1 MVDGDNKYSR
11 MQKSQYDQLASV
23 WRTDDRD
30 PVVGSFDQ
38 HNAWSDYDEFLFKN
52 VNTTGKLALD
62 FGCGP
67 GRNIVKFNGRFK
79 QMDGVDIS
87 DVNLANAKLWCKTND
102 VEVPVLYRNNGAD
115 LSAIGSEHYDV
126 VLSTICMQ

>member
-1 MVDGDNKYSR
+1 MRSSSSPAMCSTARSALHSAPAVSPE
-11 MQKSQYDQLASV
+11 A
-23 WRTDDRD
+23 RT
-30 PVVGSFDQ
+30 
-38 HNAWSDYDEFLFKN
+38 
-52 VNTTGKLALD
+52 TAL
-62 FGCGP
+62 P
-67 GRNIVKFNGRFK
+67 GEIKFNGRFK

-126 VLSTICMQ
+126 VLSTICMQHICVHEIRFNLFGEMFRI